1 MISFCSQCNTEFTSS
16 DQEVCVN
23 CGTPRNAD
31 QTPPVPTLQS
41 RPTVMLKVGPRKS
54 LRKTEKLTEVE
65 TVITEAADTLT
76 DSDES
81 TADQNLATPN
91 ATVETAA
98 TSEEIKTF
106 WQCPQCS
113 HLNAYDAEY
122 CDECGAMYVSPEEQ
136 AVKALAKQN
145 EPQSLP
151 PEVLAMLST
160 HIEDGVKTGWYFKT
174 GSSTNEGVLRQGH
187 ADEDSIFVLEL
198 RRFYQ
203 AKPESF
209 GLYVVADGMGGQA
222 AGEIA
227 SRNAI
232 QGIAQ
237 IALSELAMPWMSG
250 QTFEP
255 EALEQ
260 ILRKSVLEGHARVRD
275 WNLKNVKDSGSTL
288 TMACLIDNHAAFAN
302 VGDSRT
308 YLFRRGGEIKPPKA
322 QAMIELTDTAPLP
335 SLDNGRRSTDKLK
348 FNGEVRNPQLT
359 RPQEEVEEQMLQA
372 GLHAAEPYQA
382 IRVTRDQSLVQELME
397 SGQLTLE
404 EVYSDPRRNVV
415 LNGLGTQDETVEVD
429 TYSRRLE
436 SGDRILLCSDG
447 LWEMV
452 RDPAIAEKVTH
463 LPDPQL
469 CANELILLA
478 CKNGG
483 ADNVS
488 VVIVAVEQTGNS

>member
-1 MISFCSQCNTEFTSS
+1 MASFCSNCNTEFTSA
-16 DQEVCVN
+16 DQEFCGN

-31 QTPPVPTLQS
+31 QTPPVPTLQ
-41 RPTVMLKVGPRKS
+41 RPPTVMLKVAPHKA
-54 LRKTEKLTEVE
+54 LPKTEKLVEVE
-65 TVITEAADTLT
+65 AVTAEATPILTTPDEPAADTALT
-76 DSDES
+76 PADE
-81 TADQNLATPN
+81 
-91 ATVETAA
+91 TVETSDEAA
-98 TSEEIKTF
+98 EIKPF
-106 WQCPQCS
+106 WQCSQCN
-113 HLNAYDAEY
+113 HLNTYDAEY

-136 AVKALAKQN
+136 AAKASAKQN
-145 EPQSLP
+145 ESQSLP
-151 PEVLAMLST
+151 PEVLAMLAT
-160 HIEDGVKTGWYFKT
+160 HLEDGTKAGWYFKT

-232 QGIAQ
+232 EGIAQ
-237 IALSELAMPWMSG
+237 VALSELALPWMSG
-250 QTFEP
+250 QKFES

-260 ILRKSVLEGHARVRD
+260 ILRKSLLEGHSRVRA

-308 YLFRRGGEIKPPKA
+308 YLFRRGGETKPEKD
-322 QAMIELTDTAPLP
+322 QETVKLELTDTAPLP

-348 FNGEVRNPQLT
+348 FNGEVRNPQLM

-429 TYSRRLE
+429 TYSRQLE
-436 SGDRILLCSDG
+436 SGDRVLLCSDG

-463 LPDPQL
+463 IPDPQL
-469 CANELILLA
+469 CANELVLLA

-488 VVIVAVEQTGNS
+488 VVVVAVEQ